1 MHVTHNRTHTQALQI
16 SRKKAACS
24 LMELMEL
31 YVIDVQAKIY
41 IPKVLQEPLK
51 HKLLVAFSMSC
62 FLPGGL

>member
-1 MHVTHNRTHTQALQI
+1 MGVAHNRTHARALQI

-24 LMELMEL
+24 LMEL

-51 HKLLVAFSMSC
+51 RKLLVAFSTSR